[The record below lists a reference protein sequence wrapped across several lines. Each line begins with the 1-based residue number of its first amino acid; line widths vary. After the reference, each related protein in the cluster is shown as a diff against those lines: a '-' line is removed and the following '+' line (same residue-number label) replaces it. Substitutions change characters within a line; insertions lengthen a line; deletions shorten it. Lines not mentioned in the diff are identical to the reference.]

1 MNENFLIVPLSYK
14 TIINIQEIVII
25 KKISAKFE

>member
-1 MNENFLIVPLSYK
+1 MNENFLIVPLCYK

-25 KKISAKFE
+25 KKINAKFE